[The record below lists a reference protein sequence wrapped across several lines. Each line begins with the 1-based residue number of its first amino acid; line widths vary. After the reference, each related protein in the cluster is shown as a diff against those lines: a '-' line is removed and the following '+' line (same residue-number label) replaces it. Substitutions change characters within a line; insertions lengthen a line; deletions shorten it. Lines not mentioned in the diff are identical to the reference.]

1 MLKMKRKW
9 ITILLIVTLILSNCI
24 SIWAKDLSKNE
35 LEDEYIEEDNT
46 GKVLLSDESDNNLMV
61 NNDNVVE
68 EETNLVPEISEM
80 EKRGFEKT
88 YFTETIIG
96 TLQSVNLNN
105 FTVKI
110 DDKDYPVGSDFDI
123 GIATEIL
130 INYESKVI
138 IALLREN
145 EIVSMNNILEVVY
158 LKREL
163 SSDINNL
170 IYSDGK
176 IDTKQFKGKVSYSL
190 AVREPYSIS
199 DLNKV
204 SDKNLISLSLG
215 NMYLKAYG
223 HGLYFEKGGGLS
235 PNKSSIEIQIN
246 EILKWGETKE
256 YSFDIYVEDDY
267 KPESVTQS
275 LTMETGVIA
284 DEERYFDTLHIPVGN
299 IDLQREQQEA
309 KKAER
314 NSTEEISKAVECL
327 DGLNI
332 AFDDTRLMEYFTK
345 TEVNNIK
352 KCVTLWVAD
361 IVASTSLVH
370 NDDNGVI
377 NTIRKKTGLTD
388 DDIISSMLKK
398 MGVNEN
404 VLTKVGNTKATT
416 QITAIGKDRKKY
428 TIYYS
433 LDLGYNAFKG
443 TAPYAGSG
451 TFNYYI
457 MIDGRKQKSYAP
469 GIIAYTDINTFVNH
483 LQKIA
488 ENNIKSA
495 YGEVWW
501 KKADKVA
508 EMIVGE
514 TVCKVLKKRTGGT
527 FSDNVFTLFANQT
540 TNYTKKIS
548 VHCPVDVYVYD
559 ADGNICGEI
568 VDNIVDSSYSSIYMY
583 VDGTEKYF
591 YLTEDDYTVRFLGN
605 DTGEMQYT
613 VEEYSDASLLRR
625 TEYHNILLSD
635 VKEYYSSIPD
645 AVYLDNIVY
654 DPVMD
659 TGDVVSPSLDS
670 WQDSLEKRVSTN
682 GIALNQ
688 SEMTLNIGNEYKL
701 SASVM
706 PENATNKEVEWISK
720 DETIA
725 SISDEGVIKAIAT
738 GETTIQSMTVDGGFV
753 AECRVIVAK
762 KQDYPLDKPGNGS
775 SRPSTGNLSNKPV
788 DSTNDSTTNVSIDTS
803 AGNSLQTDTN
813 DRYTKQTTKAVSVK
827 TGDNNKLILWI
838 FLCTVS
844 IGIANYKRKENGIR

>member
-1 MLKMKRKW
+1 
-9 ITILLIVTLILSNCI
+9 
-24 SIWAKDLSKNE
+24 
-35 LEDEYIEEDNT
+35 
-46 GKVLLSDESDNNLMV
+46 
-61 NNDNVVE
+61 
-68 EETNLVPEISEM
+68 
-80 EKRGFEKT
+80 
-88 YFTETIIG
+88 
-96 TLQSVNLNN
+96 
-105 FTVKI
+105 
-110 DDKDYPVGSDFDI
+110 
-123 GIATEIL
+123 
-130 INYESKVI
+130 
-138 IALLREN
+138 
-145 EIVSMNNILEVVY
+145 
-158 LKREL
+158 
-163 SSDINNL
+163 
-170 IYSDGK
+170 
-176 IDTKQFKGKVSYSL
+176 
-190 AVREPYSIS
+190 
-199 DLNKV
+199 
-204 SDKNLISLSLG
+204 
-215 NMYLKAYG
+215 
-223 HGLYFEKGGGLS
+223 
-235 PNKSSIEIQIN
+235 
-246 EILKWGETKE
+246 
-256 YSFDIYVEDDY
+256 
-267 KPESVTQS
+267 
-275 LTMETGVIA
+275 
-284 DEERYFDTLHIPVGN
+284 
-299 IDLQREQQEA
+299 
-309 KKAER
+309 
-314 NSTEEISKAVECL
+314 
-327 DGLNI
+327 
-332 AFDDTRLMEYFTK
+332 
-345 TEVNNIK
+345 
-352 KCVTLWVAD
+352 
-361 IVASTSLVH
+361 
-370 NDDNGVI
+370 
-377 NTIRKKTGLTD
+377 
-388 DDIISSMLKK
+388 
-398 MGVNEN
+398 
-404 VLTKVGNTKATT
+404 
-416 QITAIGKDRKKY
+416 
-428 TIYYS
+428 
-433 LDLGYNAFKG
+433 
-443 TAPYAGSG
+443 
-451 TFNYYI
+451 
-457 MIDGRKQKSYAP
+457 
-469 GIIAYTDINTFVNH
+469 
-483 LQKIA
+483 
-488 ENNIKSA
+488 
-495 YGEVWW
+495 
-501 KKADKVA
+501 
-508 EMIVGE
+508 MIVGE

-635 VKEYYSSIPD
+635 GKEYYSSIPD